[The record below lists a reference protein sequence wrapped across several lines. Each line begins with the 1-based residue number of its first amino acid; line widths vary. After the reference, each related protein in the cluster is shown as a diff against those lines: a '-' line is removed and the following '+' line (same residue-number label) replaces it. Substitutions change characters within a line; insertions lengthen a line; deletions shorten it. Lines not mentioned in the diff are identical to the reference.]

1 MSLDDVF
8 DQFDNVFDAVS
19 DLLVEPHKESQFSHP
34 TSDYEG
40 NEGASVLEGDPLLPT
55 FGGTSSDSPGSQKV
69 EHSVLSRIKS
79 LSPISS
85 GCEHQVFALLSD
97 EEQHRL
103 NLVPVIRDD
112 AFDRVDEDDLSEISH
127 RSPNQSN
134 SIPDQC
140 EDINCE
146 KTILR
151 IRLTEEEFWELRDA
165 EWEQKEMR
173 VDTGKSDRRSS
184 RSDSQSS
191 LSSSV
196 SSHISF
202 SSPPLLEKSR
212 DSSTIVAGGKEKQVT
227 ELTPKEWAQAVKVS
241 EEILGYDSFQLPIVY
256 EYRRTGFEATK
267 ELILKPKML
276 IAGRYEFNEQIN
288 EAAFSITLRCNDIK
302 EEREVCVKV
311 IKNNKDFF

>member
-1 MSLDDVF
+1 M
-8 DQFDNVFDAVS
+8 VS
-19 DLLVEPHKESQFSHP
+19 
-34 TSDYEG
+34 
-40 NEGASVLEGDPLLPT
+40 
-55 FGGTSSDSPGSQKV
+55 SPKFQDKDTNHV
-69 EHSVLSRIKS
+69 QL
-79 LSPISS
+79 
-85 GCEHQVFALLSD
+85 
-97 EEQHRL
+97 
-103 NLVPVIRDD
+103 
-112 AFDRVDEDDLSEISH
+112 
-127 RSPNQSN
+127 
-134 SIPDQC
+134 
-140 EDINCE
+140 E

-267 ELILKPKML
+267 ELILKPKV
-276 IAGRYEFNEQIN
+276 N
-288 EAAFSITLRCNDIK
+288 
-302 EEREVCVKV
+302 KV
-311 IKNNKDFF
+311 IAFVRQVNNALLDVNCRSI